1 MSTPASLL
9 SQGPTHW
16 LHGLC
21 GGGIESRSVASPR
34 LHRKADFLGFPHRKM
49 RSPSR
54 SSQPRP
60 GPPNLRP
67 LASAFQPRLPSKCPL
82 CPLLHPKDSDLGWD
96 DVVSN
101 IPEPLPK
108 LRGVG
113 ESHTLD
119 FGDDAALQG
128 RVRVLVTLLHQE
140 HPTAGRGKQVGI
152 SLMLPSGSLPRPQG
166 AERAGLALHPS
177 HPLLDRSHNPT
188 AA

>member
-21 GGGIESRSVASPR
+21 GGGIESWSVASPR

-60 GPPNLRP
+60 GPPDPRP

-82 CPLLHPKDSDLGWD
+82 CPLLHPKDLDLGWETD
-96 DVVSN
+96 PS
-101 IPEPLPK
+101 
-108 LRGVG
+108 G
-113 ESHTLD
+113 ESLATAQLL
-119 FGDDAALQG
+119 G
-128 RVRVLVTLLHQE
+128 VLARCGWASAGLCSSWAQ
-140 HPTAGRGKQVGI
+140 HP
-152 SLMLPSGSLPRPQG
+152 PPRPQQ
-166 AERAGLALHPS
+166 LPPPPTSAL
-177 HPLLDRSHNPT
+177 
-188 AA
+188 

>member
-1 MSTPASLL
+1 MEAP
-9 SQGPTHW
+9 
-16 LHGLC
+16 
-21 GGGIESRSVASPR
+21 E
-34 LHRKADFLGFPHRKM
+34 
-49 RSPSR
+49 SPSNFPYDPPR
-54 SSQPRP
+54 ARPCRP
-60 GPPNLRP
+60 GSPC
-67 LASAFQPRLPSKCPL
+67 AGW
-82 CPLLHPKDSDLGWD
+82 DSDLGWD

-152 SLMLPSGSLPRPQG
+152 SLVLPSGSLPRAQG
-166 AERAGLALHPS
+166 AEKAGLALHPS
-177 HPLLDRSHNPT
+177 HPLLDRSHNSHCCLRASPANSGGDKQPQKGE
-188 AA
+188 AAAVRDQGPAARSPPLVT